1 MRERVFVMRRVT
13 MRRTHRRF
21 EAVAGPGTA
30 RRRVGHRKPAV
41 AAEGSN
47 HPDPGEGLNAAYLV
61 SISRMGHIIVRTHP
75 EEGSTVLDLVD
86 SSPC

>member
-47 HPDPGEGLNAAYLV
+47 HPAQEEDLAQNSFHV
-61 SISRMGHIIVRTHP
+61 SSHGRLETRKSEAPWG
-75 EEGSTVLDLVD
+75 G
-86 SSPC
+86 